1 MSRTKLVALLALI
14 TLAVLLGSW
23 FSSGWKSASSEA
35 ARLRET
41 PARMAQQELSELAMS
56 LASRL
61 DRIRS
66 SEDARPYYHYQ
77 NLFHDPTG
85 LSAGQ
90 SIGPS
95 PLARSTGDVLIEA
108 HFQVDDTGR
117 LTTPTINEEL
127 KQFSQQG
134 KLADNETMLRK
145 LRAAKNDLMSTP
157 VLLAS
162 AATSSRTRNDAV
174 MPSNDEEPE
183 MQQQIQAPP
192 LQQNFSNQ
200 AFAQNAAPNSV
211 FRELEGK
218 KSATASETTE
228 TAADEQVIE
237 VLTHGF
243 VWKAARIHERTEL
256 VALRQVETPVGTLR
270 QGFVIGEEELRSWLG
285 ERSPGLSAVSLSR
298 VPATEERVHSIPVPA
313 LEDWYLSTDSHSAQ
327 IAANAQAAGVH
338 AAFLWRFAPTAALS
352 VLLLALLVVTVSR
365 AERLARERS
374 QFAAA
379 AAHELRTPL
388 AGLQLYGDMLAEGL
402 GDRSAKEK
410 YARHISDEAQRLGR
424 VVSNVLGFSQMER
437 NGITLHC
444 KDASLSDS
452 ARSVV
457 ERMRP
462 ALEQAGLSIELRIQE
477 DVRALYDDDALSRI
491 LQNLLDNAEKYSRG
505 HEDRCVRVEVEKNS
519 DVAVVRVSD
528 SGPGLNRQMGQQMFK
543 PFRRNVD
550 EDGPAGLGLG
560 LALARSLAQQ
570 QGGELRAQEGPLGG
584 ASFVLELPLS
594 QCD

>member
-41 PARMAQQELSELAMS
+41 PTRMAQQELSELAMS

-243 VWKAARIHERTEL
+243 VWKAAKIHERTEL
-256 VALRQVETPVGTLR
+256 VALRQVETPAGTLR

-285 ERSPGLSAVSLSR
+285 ERSPGLSVVSLSR
-298 VPATEERVHSIPVPA
+298 VAATGERVHSIPVPA

-327 IAANAQAAGVH
+327 IAANGQAAGVH

-444 KDASLSDS
+444 KDASLSDA